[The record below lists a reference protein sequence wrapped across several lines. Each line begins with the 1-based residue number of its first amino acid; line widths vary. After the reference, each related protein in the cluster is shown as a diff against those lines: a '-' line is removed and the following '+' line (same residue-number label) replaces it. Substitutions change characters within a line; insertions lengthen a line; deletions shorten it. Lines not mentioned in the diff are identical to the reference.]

1 MKYSLRT
8 VVWRFKETTEELPD
22 VIPLKQK
29 VIIRTPGDIYALYRP
44 LFADHVRERFVV
56 FWLAANNMVLG
67 FEVVTEGTINAS
79 LAHPREI
86 FRGAIV
92 ASASSIIL
100 AHNHPSGS
108 LEPSREDI
116 EITRQTAE
124 AGRIVGIRLH
134 DHIIATQHSY
144 ISLAERGLM

>member
-29 VIIRTPGDIYALYRP
+29 VIIRSPGDVYALYRP

-92 ASASSIIL
+92 ASASSIIV

-108 LEPSREDI
+108 LEPSREDL
-116 EITRQTAE
+116 EITRQIAE
-124 AGRIVGIRLH
+124 AGKVIGIAVH
-134 DHIIATQHSY
+134 DHIIISSEGYA
-144 ISLAERGLM
+144 SLAERGIV

>member
-67 FEVVTEGTINAS
+67 FEVAAEGILNS
-79 LAHPREI
+79 CPIHPREI
-86 FRGAIV
+86 YRGAIV
-92 ASASSIIL
+92 ANAASIIV
-100 AHNHPSGS
+100 AHNHPSGT

-124 AGRIVGIRLH
+124 AGRIIGITLH
-134 DHIIATQHSY
+134 DHVIVGNEGCT
-144 ISLAERGLM
+144 SLAERGLL